1 MIAPESANNAKEGG
15 ALIPTLLFGIPG
27 SGNKVLLLGGFV
39 LIGIEPGLDMVTT
52 HLDLTYLMIWSLAL
66 ANILGAGL
74 CIGLAT
80 YISKLTLIRYY
91 ILAPVMICLIFFA
104 TFNVNRDWY
113 DFVGLLTFGL
123 IGIVF
128 KNYGWSRPALLI
140 GFFLSTKVELLSY
153 QTHAV
158 YGLSFLGRPVSIV
171 LLILCLGTIFMLL
184 RQKFDQQYRP
194 DDIQDKKQQILF
206 VLVLILFPISVIWFT
221 SSLDYRANLFPI
233 TLSLMSLSLLTLILA
248 VKAIDYYKIAFRKS
262 ALVRFV
268 NVRIFE
274 KNKGIAGQLLYFFS
288 FISYLLMNLLVG
300 FPIASVIFINSFILF
315 HNRKA
320 WTISLPI
327 SGVFLLIMW
336 LLATMLVLQFPSGL
350 LGAFVD
356 LPWWLGG
363 ELN

>member
-1 MIAPESANNAKEGG
+1 
-15 ALIPTLLFGIPG
+15 
-27 SGNKVLLLGGFV
+27 
-39 LIGIEPGLDMVTT
+39 
-52 HLDLTYLMIWSLAL
+52 
-66 ANILGAGL
+66 
-74 CIGLAT
+74 
-80 YISKLTLIRYY
+80 
-91 ILAPVMICLIFFA
+91 
-104 TFNVNRDWY
+104 
-113 DFVGLLTFGL
+113 
-123 IGIVF
+123 
-128 KNYGWSRPALLI
+128 
-140 GFFLSTKVELLSY
+140 
-153 QTHAV
+153 
-158 YGLSFLGRPVSIV
+158 
-171 LLILCLGTIFMLL
+171 MLL

-206 VLVLILFPISVIWFT
+206 VLVLILFPISVVWFT

-248 VKAIDYYKIAFRKS
+248 VKAFDYYKIDFGKS
-262 ALVRFV
+262 ALIRFV
-268 NVRIFE
+268 NVRIFQ

-300 FPIASVIFINSFILF
+300 FPIASVIFINSFILL
-315 HNRKA
+315 HNRQA

>member
-1 MIAPESANNAKEGG
+1 
-15 ALIPTLLFGIPG
+15 
-27 SGNKVLLLGGFV
+27 
-39 LIGIEPGLDMVTT
+39 
-52 HLDLTYLMIWSLAL
+52 
-66 ANILGAGL
+66 
-74 CIGLAT
+74 
-80 YISKLTLIRYY
+80 
-91 ILAPVMICLIFFA
+91 
-104 TFNVNRDWY
+104 
-113 DFVGLLTFGL
+113 
-123 IGIVF
+123 
-128 KNYGWSRPALLI
+128 
-140 GFFLSTKVELLSY
+140 
-153 QTHAV
+153 
-158 YGLSFLGRPVSIV
+158 
-171 LLILCLGTIFMLL
+171 MLL

-206 VLVLILFPISVIWFT
+206 VLVLILFPTSVVWFT

-233 TLSLMSLSLLTLILA
+233 TLSIMSLSLLTLILA
-248 VKAIDYYKIAFRKS
+248 VKAFDYYKIAFGES
-262 ALVRFV
+262 ALIKFV
-268 NVRIFE
+268 NIRIFE

-320 WTISLPI
+320 WAISLPI